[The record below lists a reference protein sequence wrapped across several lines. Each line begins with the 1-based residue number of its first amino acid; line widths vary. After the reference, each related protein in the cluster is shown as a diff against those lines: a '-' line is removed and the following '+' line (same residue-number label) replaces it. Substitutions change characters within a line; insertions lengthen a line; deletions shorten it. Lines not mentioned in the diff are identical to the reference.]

1 MPDWQIFLNL
11 DLELTFFSLNLMYY
25 VQKIDILSHLN
36 QINSSY
42 FF

>member
-11 DLELTFFSLNLMYY
+11 GLELTFFSLNLMYY
-25 VQKIDILSHLN
+25 VQKIDILNHLN
-36 QINSSY
+36 QINSFY